1 MVHVSELSWQR
12 VRHPSEVVKV
22 GDVIDVFVKELDR
35 EKGRISLGYKRD
47 EENPWTI
54 FCNQYKIGDEFEA
67 TVVSLTKFGAFVR
80 ILPGVDGLVHISE
93 ISTERLNE
101 PGEALSVGETVK
113 VKLIGIDGERNR
125 VSLSIKQALSEE
137 EMEEFNAKIAEKKA
151 LIAERKAKK
160 AAKAAEKAAAEAE
173 KAAAEAAEPAP
184 AEEAAPEAAP
194 AEEAAPEAVPAEEAV
209 PEAAPAEA
217 FEE

>member
-1 MVHVSELSWQR
+1 M
-12 VRHPSEVVKV
+12 VKV
-22 GDVIDVFVKELDR
+22 GDVIKVFVKELDR

-54 FCNQYKIGDEFEA
+54 FSTQYKIGDVFDA

-101 PGEALSVGETVK
+101 PGEALSVGDTVK
-113 VKLIGIDGERNR
+113 VKLIGIDEERNR
-125 VSLSIKQALSEE
+125 VSLSIKAALSEE

-151 LIAERKAKK
+151 IIAERKAKK

-173 KAAAEAAEPAP
+173 KAAEQDAAPEAEPAAEP
-184 AEEAAPEAAP
+184 APEAAP
-194 AEEAAPEAVPAEEAV
+194 AEEVKAEE
-209 PEAAPAEA
+209 
-217 FEE
+217 